1 MKKLTALLLALIMCL
16 SFAACGDEGGVN
28 TDSGKYI
35 PGGVCLGMNADE
47 IKEARSEAL
56 YDGVEEYD
64 FSTKKYGHT
73 VLRENFFGMVVNEY
87 FDAYDI
93 EWVLEP
99 GIEYHLNGDGRLYST
114 NISVSFDSERKY
126 EDALNAVVGKYVEI
140 IGEDPEITD
149 VSNHNAYADWQT
161 DSAKIRVEVL
171 AYGPYGGKVD
181 TWNIDIWVT
190 DPGSDHPEYQ

>member
-1 MKKLTALLLALIMCL
+1 MKKLLSIVLFLIMCL
-16 SFAACGDEGGVN
+16 SFAACGDEGGIN
-28 TDSGKYI
+28 QDSGKYI

-47 IKEARSEAL
+47 IKEARSESSL
-56 YDGVEEYD
+56 GVVESDYA
-64 FSTKKYGHT
+64 TKNYGHT
-73 VLRENFFGMVVNEY
+73 VLCEVLFGKAVNEY

-93 EWVLEP
+93 EWRVEP

-114 NISVSFDSERKY
+114 NISVSFDSKRNY
-126 EDALNAVVGKYVEI
+126 EDAIEVILTHYIEL
-140 IGEDPEITD
+140 IGEDPEVTEENE
-149 VSNHNAYADWQT
+149 NHMYADWQT